1 MPRITT
7 ICIPFLLLQALA
19 SVKCQ
24 VTECTRQQFIES
36 SAYDKNFDT
45 TVLQPTYPLKK
56 QVKVPCRTGYTGFF
70 KLVCSETGWETIGG
84 PCQAKSCGHPGDAQF
99 ADFQLE
105 SGNDFVF
112 ASTVVYTCHKGYQMV
127 SRSNRRRCMADGW
140 DGHIP
145 TCEAVKCE
153 SLPVNDN
160 VQVSG
165 DPEDGTYGNVI
176 RFSCKSRNQI
186 LKGPT
191 EIYCDESGEWSGN
204 VPECKEVSCD
214 TPQIPHGRVTDPP
227 KLYRENEHL
236 NFVCDNKYK
245 PADDRRSRCLKVGS
259 EAVWSPTPQCT
270 LIQCKVNLPPIPGTR
285 YNRYD
290 KNMFP
295 PGDTLTVTCDGD
307 RWIVDMKTT
316 SAVVTCNDNGNWD
329 IIPECK
335 DVSCDED
342 RRDRYLRYFDVQ
354 WRRRKM
360 NDRAT
365 YSCKRGYEKPSGV
378 TYATCTRD
386 GWMPERLCEGTTCEK
401 PDFEHGEQITSREKY
416 SYNDRETL
424 TYQCVY
430 PTDIIPV
437 TITCDRGSWSGIK
450 SCLELACVKPKIPNG
465 FAIGPHDNT
474 VYYSCNQNY
483 KLFSK
488 AWWGVAKC
496 SNGKW
501 STLQECIEI
510 TECGETPD
518 ISNGRVAS
526 IDKQRATITCSEG
539 YQTEINEITCDNGEW
554 DLDERN
560 YTNVCTRISEPCD
573 PPPQVKNAVIELPY
587 QREYVSGSQ
596 VIYKC
601 RDNYKLGNDK
611 AIRCLDGQW
620 EEKMIS
626 CTPFCKELEDSKLNV
641 EQSLRRGEYM
651 NGDTIDYRCAHAEQ
665 NEGTAT
671 CYEGK
676 WNKTIECPGTTCEKP
691 NFEHGEQITS
701 RVKYSYNNGET
712 LTYQCVYP
720 TDIIPVTI
728 TCDRGSWS
736 GFKSC
741 LELACVKPTIP
752 NGFAIGPHDN
762 TVYYS
767 CNRNYKLFSKTWWG
781 VAKCSNGKWSTLQEC
796 IEITECGET
805 PDISNGRVA
814 SIDKQ
819 RATITC
825 NEGYRA
831 EINETTCEK
840 GEWDLDERNYTN
852 VCRRISEPCG
862 PPPKVKNA
870 VIETPYQR
878 EYVSGSQ
885 VVYKCR
891 DNYKL
896 GNDKAIRCLDGL
908 WEEKMISCTPFCKEL
923 EDSKLNVEQS
933 LRRGEY
939 MNGDTIDYRCAHAEQ
954 NGGTATCYEGK
965 WNKTIECPGIPC
977 NVPQLGPGLRT
988 SPIISRMKSGG
999 KLNVFCTF
1007 EYELEGENEIE
1018 CLDTGLWSSTF
1029 PTCTKTCEMP
1039 DIPTILRLMTP
1050 VEGTRAKKGQKLE
1063 FECSQRGKFIQGNA
1077 EIECLE
1083 SGEWSDQ
1090 LPRCGD
1096 RRTCSAPPAIE
1107 FGDVMGSRTEYQEG
1121 ESAEYTCPRYYL
1133 MEGGPWR
1140 TCRSGQWT
1148 GRVRCIKPCSVTKE
1162 EMDKH
1167 HLQLQKHWL
1176 DKIYSEHNDHLTF
1189 ICKEGKRP
1197 DGRVGM
1203 RQQCVEGVIELPTC
1217 V

>member
-676 WNKTIECPGTTCEKP
+676 WNKTIECPG
-691 NFEHGEQITS
+691 
-701 RVKYSYNNGET
+701 
-712 LTYQCVYP
+712 
-720 TDIIPVTI
+720 
-728 TCDRGSWS
+728 
-736 GFKSC
+736 
-741 LELACVKPTIP
+741 
-752 NGFAIGPHDN
+752 
-762 TVYYS
+762 
-767 CNRNYKLFSKTWWG
+767 
-781 VAKCSNGKWSTLQEC
+781 
-796 IEITECGET
+796 
-805 PDISNGRVA
+805 
-814 SIDKQ
+814 
-819 RATITC
+819 
-825 NEGYRA
+825 
-831 EINETTCEK
+831 
-840 GEWDLDERNYTN
+840 
-852 VCRRISEPCG
+852 
-862 PPPKVKNA
+862 
-870 VIETPYQR
+870 
-878 EYVSGSQ
+878 
-885 VVYKCR
+885 
-891 DNYKL
+891 
-896 GNDKAIRCLDGL
+896 
-908 WEEKMISCTPFCKEL
+908 
-923 EDSKLNVEQS
+923 
-933 LRRGEY
+933 
-939 MNGDTIDYRCAHAEQ
+939 
-954 NGGTATCYEGK
+954 
-965 WNKTIECPGIPC
+965 IPC

-988 SPIISRMKSGG
+988 SPIISRVKSGEKLNVFCISGYEPEGQYEIECLDTGLWSSTFPTCTSLPCNVPQLGPGLSTSPIIPRVKSGG
-999 KLNVFCTF
+999 KLNVFCNSG
-1007 EYELEGENEIE
+1007 YELEGANEIE

-1148 GRVRCIKPCSVTKE
+1148 GRVRCIKPCTVTKE

-1167 HLQLQKHWL
+1167 NIYFLKHWL
-1176 DKIYSEHNDHLTF
+1176 DKMYTEHNDHVTF
-1189 ICKEGKRP
+1189 RCKDGKRH

-1203 RQQCVEGVIELPTC
+1203 RQQCIEGVVTLPTC